1 MAENNSMEYI
11 TKMNKALAAW
21 CDCDKD
27 NRGFVLVAY
36 DKNCSDLSAG
46 IMSNGNGIINSLIG
60 AYDSAEAF
68 RDVFEGLCIHVAY
81 KKAKDMMK

>member
-36 DKNCSDLSAG
+36 DKNSSNLSAG
-46 IMSNGNGIINSLIG
+46 LMGNGSGIINSLIG
-60 AYDSAEAF
+60 AYNASEDF
-68 RDVFEGLCIHVAY
+68 RDAFESLCVHIAY
-81 KKAKDMMK
+81 EKAKDMMK